1 MSDRS
6 RNSGPPR
13 WCRLLLLV
21 GWVFLCQS
29 LESQT
34 LRVSDVD
41 QRVGPRTEF
50 QKPIAWDVAG
60 HTVLVE
66 GITAAGGQ
74 YLRKQHSAQDLFGDQ
89 DDEYALV
96 YEGVYDLR
104 IAKKLPTTF
113 TYGFNG
119 RILLSGV
126 GDSIINDERF
136 DVYLRNYFGQFS
148 YGNFDD
154 RDALVFSAR
163 SVLAGEANLFF
174 DGFFAPSTDRAF
186 RFRSRVSSY
195 LIDAAIDE
203 DGDTYNAGIR
213 FGSPNDYIKK
223 FWSLNY
229 QGGDLLSRYQ
239 RNGLSAGY
247 LLSYGSLDVAFGFS
261 YDHLDPYANF
271 ATFERL
277 SGSLGVSYKLGA
289 TTLAAGALLGETN
302 DGPLETAYTAGFRY
316 DFARGL
322 SLNAGYFYID
332 SESTGTDGQ
341 PLSAGNASGVRT
353 SLSYRF

>member
-6 RNSGPPR
+6 PNRGSRHRG
-13 WCRLLLLV
+13 RLLLLFA
-21 GWVFLCQS
+21 WLFLCQS
-29 LESQT
+29 LGAQT

-74 YLRKQHSAQDLFGDQ
+74 VLRKRHSAQDLFGDQ

-126 GDSIINDERF
+126 GDSVANEERF

-203 DGDTYNAGIR
+203 DGDAYNVGVR
-213 FGSPNDYIKK
+213 FGSPNDYVKN

-229 QGGDLLSRYQ
+229 QGGDLLSRYH
-239 RNGLSAGY
+239 RHGLSAGY
-247 LLSYGSLDVAFGFS
+247 LLSYGSLDIAFGLA
-261 YDHLDPYANF
+261 YDQLDPYANF
-271 ATFERL
+271 ATFDRL
-277 SGSLGVSYKLGA
+277 SGSLGISYKFGA

-302 DGPLETAYTAGFRY
+302 GGPLETAYTAGFRY
-316 DFARGL
+316 DFVRGL
-322 SLNAGYFYID
+322 SFNAGYFYID
-332 SESTGTDGQ
+332 SESTGSDGEA
-341 PLSAGNASGVRT
+341 LSAGNVSGVRT

>member
-1 MSDRS
+1 MSDRTLTP
-6 RNSGPPR
+6 GR
-13 WCRLLLLV
+13 WGFVLLLGLL
-21 GWVFLCQS
+21 GLSQTLS
-29 LESQT
+29 SQT
-34 LRVSDVD
+34 LRVSDID
-41 QRVGPRTEF
+41 RRVGPRTYF
-50 QKPIAWDVAG
+50 QKPLAWDVAG

-74 YLRKQHSAQDLFGDQ
+74 YLRKQQTAQDLFGDQ

-96 YEGVYDLR
+96 YEGVYDVR
-104 IAKKLPTTF
+104 VAKKLPTTF

-119 RILLSGV
+119 RLLLSGV
-126 GDSIINDERF
+126 AGELENEERF

-154 RDALVFSAR
+154 RDATVFSAR

-174 DGFFAPSTDRAF
+174 DGFFAPSTQRAF

-195 LIDAAIDE
+195 LVDAAIDE
-203 DGDTYNAGIR
+203 DGDAYNVGIR
-213 FGSPNDYIKK
+213 YGSPNDYVKK

-229 QGGDLLSRYQ
+229 QGGDLLSRYH

-247 LLSYGSLDVAFGFS
+247 LLSYGSLDVALGFS
-261 YDHLDPYANF
+261 YDQIDPYAQF
-271 ATFERL
+271 DTFDRI
-277 SGSLGVSYKLGA
+277 SGSLGISYKLGA
-289 TTLAAGALLGETN
+289 ATLAAGALLGETN
-302 DGPLETAYTAGFRY
+302 NGPLETAYTAGFRY

-332 SESTGTDGQ
+332 SESAGSDGQ
-341 PLSAGNASGVRT
+341 PLSAGNVSGVRT